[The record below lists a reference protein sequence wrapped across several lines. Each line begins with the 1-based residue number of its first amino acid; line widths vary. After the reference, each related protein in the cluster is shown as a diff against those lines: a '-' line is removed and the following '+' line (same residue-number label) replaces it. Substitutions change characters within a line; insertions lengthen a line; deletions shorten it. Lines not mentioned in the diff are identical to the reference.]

1 MRFWCVLILFLSV
14 SGFAQQNFY
23 VSPNGSDSHDGL
35 NAHSAF
41 KTIEKAKQSVRDFRQ
56 KNPQFGKDVLV
67 NLAPGNYILPKTLE
81 FNNRDGGTEKS
92 RTIYQ
97 KNTQL
102 PGEVFL
108 SGENIVSGWI
118 QQDAAKNIWKAEIG
132 NLFARQVFIRN
143 KKSNEVRKA
152 IRSRSDDKPFRM
164 KEYGKGYKVQTKN
177 IDFRNWNN
185 IKDLEVIS
193 NHYWVSTRI
202 PVMENQKG
210 KRLVI
215 EPEFWNHIHIQ
226 WNVYQAPFNW
236 LENAL
241 ELVDSPNEWYIDR
254 LSNPGKNTIYYH
266 FGNSNPEDLDIIIPA
281 LEKLI
286 SAKNT
291 DYISFENIQF
301 QFTTWNGPSTYLP
314 EKKSNNGF
322 RAGLGDRYTEYAY
335 TTHHFKNI
343 AQIPGALSFDTCSE
357 IIIRSC
363 SITHIGSTAIEFFNG
378 SNNNLV
384 EKCNIEDIAASGI
397 SLHGWK
403 GSDLTFQK
411 GIQYVKDH
419 PELKLLGK
427 GNKILQNRITD
438 VANDYLSSCGIVIG
452 YAQNTTI
459 SQNDISDFPYSGIA
473 FIAYNYDTIAED
485 GTVLKPG
492 NVLFLGTNE
501 VSHNQINCSEQ
512 VMPDGGGI
520 YTFGYHGDGF
530 DVPEAKRSKFFGN
543 KILNQKFYQGAI
555 YLDKYSSNIDVY
567 DNVIDIENNR
577 RIEQKYGLPV
587 YSIAYRYGSSNIDI
601 YNNYCN
607 DRYLSVPNT
616 CIDGTLCYNILLDN
630 ITYFQ
635 GFEGYK
641 N

>member
-1 MRFWCVLILFLSV
+1 MRFFPFLFLILSTFS
-14 SGFAQQNFY
+14 SAQQNFY
-23 VSPNGSDSHDGL
+23 VSPNGLDSNDGL
-35 NAHSAF
+35 NSNSSF
-41 KTIEKAKQSVRDFRQ
+41 KTIEKAKQAVRTFRQ
-56 KNPQFGKDVLV
+56 KNPQFGKDVIV
-67 NLAPGNYILPKTLE
+67 NLSSGNYILSKTLE
-81 FNNRDGGTEKS
+81 FNKRDGGNEKS
-92 RTIYQ
+92 RTVFK
-97 KNTQL
+97 KNNL
-102 PGEVFL
+102 SKGKVFI
-108 SGENIVSGWI
+108 SGERVISGWELH
-118 QQDAAKNIWKAEIG
+118 DAEKNIWKAEIG
-132 NLFARQVFIRN
+132 DLFARQIFIRDKQSGQV
-143 KKSNEVRKA
+143 KKS
-152 IRSRSDDKPFRM
+152 IRARSDDTPFKMR
-164 KEYGKGYKVQTKN
+164 EYGKGYKVQTKN

-185 IKDLEVIS
+185 IRDMEVVS
-193 NHYWVSTRI
+193 NLYWVSTRV
-202 PVMENQKG
+202 PVLTNDK
-210 KRLVI
+210 KKKLVI

-254 LSNPGKNTIYYH
+254 LSNPGKNTVYYH
-266 FGNSNPEDLDIIIPA
+266 FGNSNPADSDIIVPA

-286 SAKNT
+286 SAKDA

-301 QFTTWNGPSTYLP
+301 LFTTWNGPSTYLP

-335 TTHHFKNI
+335 TTHHYKNM
-343 AQIPGALSFDTCSE
+343 AQIPGALSFDSCSE
-357 IIIRSC
+357 IIIKDC
-363 SITHIGSTAIEFFNG
+363 GIAHIGSTAIEFFNG
-378 SNNNLV
+378 SNNNLI
-384 EKCNIEDIAASGI
+384 EKCTIEDIAASGI

-411 GIQYVKDH
+411 GIQYIKDH
-419 PELKLLGK
+419 PEQKLLGK
-427 GNKILQNRITD
+427 GNKILQNRITNI
-438 VANDYLSSCGIVIG
+438 ANDYLSSCGIVIG

-459 SQNDISDFPYSGIA
+459 SRNDISDFPYSGIA

-501 VSHNQINCSEQ
+501 VSNNQINCSEQ

-520 YTFGYHGDGF
+520 YTFGYHGDDF
-530 DVPEAKRSKFFGN
+530 DVPEEKRSKFFGN

-567 DNVIDIENNR
+567 DNIVDIENNR

-630 ITYFQ
+630 ITYFR

-641 N
+641 D